1 MFYNVPFLGIPQKL
15 ALISM
20 ISIDFY
26 GDLSVELFQF
36 SPFQHPSFALFVA
49 GNATFLGHTES
60 QEPFDLKPAGFD
72 SEFWGM

>member
-1 MFYNVPFLGIPQKL
+1 
-15 ALISM
+15 M

-26 GDLSVELFQF
+26 GDLSVELLQF
-36 SPFQHPSFALFVA
+36 PPFQHPSFALFVA